1 LNKREKELVELL
13 YGQEQDVLKELE
25 RQYRKT
31 LDEINLKIRI
41 LQSDELTQSK
51 VYQLQYQ
58 EALKKQI
65 EGLVEKLHGDEY
77 TTIQQYLHDSYTTGF
92 VGAMYSIHGQGV
104 PLLLPIDQNAA
115 VKAILTDSKI
125 NEGLY
130 DSLGVDA
137 NNLKKKIRQEITRG
151 IAGGMTYNDI
161 ARNITATTK
170 TPLSNARRIVQTEG
184 HRIQQAATYDAQQ
197 ASKAKGADVVK
208 QWDSTL
214 DGATR
219 PTHRKL
225 DGQIREVKE
234 PFEEDGKKAM
244 FPGDFGD
251 PAEDCNCRCVSL
263 TRARW
268 ALDEDELQTLK
279 DRAEYFGLTREK
291 TKSFEEFQKKYLKAL
306 DGENEYKLV
315 RAGRIEANGLFVNN
329 QEKLY
334 RYAKDIKPIDG
345 FEDFTC
351 HADPDGFLIDLK
363 GNGNPEDYIRLT
375 PKEYAERIRN
385 SSTYKGGNVRIIS
398 CQAGAKKDGAAQQLA
413 NELGVS
419 VYAPTEIVNID
430 ENGEMFISDND
441 ILAELWYNA
450 SDKNEFKP
458 TGEWKLFE
466 PQKG

>member
-1 LNKREKELVELL
+1 MNKREKELVELL
-13 YGQEQDVLKELE
+13 YGQEQDVLKEIE
-25 RQYRKT
+25 KQYRKT

-58 EALKKQI
+58 QALKKQI

-77 TTIQQYLHDSYTTGF
+77 TTIQQYLHDSYTNSF
-92 VGAMYSIHGQGV
+92 VGTMYNMAGQGI
-104 PLLLPIDQNAA
+104 PLILPIDQKAA
-115 VKAILTDSKI
+115 VKAILTDSKL
-125 NEGLY
+125 NGSLY
-130 DSLGVDA
+130 DALGVDT

-161 ARNITATTK
+161 ARNITATTR

-184 HRIQQAATYDAQQ
+184 HRIQQASTFDAQQ

-214 DGATR
+214 DGDTR

-225 DGQIREVKE
+225 DGQIREVDE

-279 DRAEYFGLTREK
+279 DRAAFFELDK
-291 TKSFEEFQKKYLKAL
+291 TKDFEEFKEKYLNAAKTLENTGKNDIIKVKNKTPTSTNKPPAVPAVNVDSSKVYQAAKDGVRHSGVYRDAL
-306 DGENEYKLV
+306 NKSKQRLQKSIKSHEEQVVLHADK
-315 RAGRIEANGLFVNN
+315 IANPEKYDKNWN
-329 QEKLY
+329 SKTQQEKDGLLKKW
-334 RYAKDIKPIDG
+334 RKDMQRNAEQAAIEKEVFKERFG
-345 FEDFTC
+345 ED
-351 HADPDGFLIDLK
+351 P
-363 GNGNPEDYIRLT
+363 
-375 PKEYAERIRN
+375 
-385 SSTYKGGNVRIIS
+385 
-398 CQAGAKKDGAAQQLA
+398 
-413 NELGVS
+413 
-419 VYAPTEIVNID
+419 
-430 ENGEMFISDND
+430 
-441 ILAELWYNA
+441 
-450 SDKNEFKP
+450 
-458 TGEWKLFE
+458 
-466 PQKG
+466 